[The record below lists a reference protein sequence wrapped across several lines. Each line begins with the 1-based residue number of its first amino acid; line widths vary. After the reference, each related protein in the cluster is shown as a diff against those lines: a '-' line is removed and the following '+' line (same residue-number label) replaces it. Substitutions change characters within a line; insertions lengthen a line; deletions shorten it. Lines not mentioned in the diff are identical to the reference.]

1 MLFFWVWKVGRERED
16 GRGALHVK
24 YRTMTKFLNDLV
36 KIDNDDEF
44 STWWKEI

>member
-1 MLFFWVWKVGRERED
+1 MCVWKVGRERGD

-24 YRTMTKFLNDLV
+24 SRTMTKFFNDLV

-44 STWWKEI
+44 STWWKDI